1 MYEIY
6 AQLRDKKG
14 VRDSDVAKA
23 TGVTK
28 STFTDWKKGRSVP
41 KDEKIQKIAD
51 YFGVSAHYLRT
62 GQDTKTITISA
73 EPFRKLQDRF
83 DDELAPGLSQVKKM
97 YVLFDEND
105 RNEILA
111 LMKAK
116 LSKYFDEEKETPDEH
131 KSVG

>member
-6 AQLRDKKG
+6 VQLRDGKG

-28 STFTDWKKGRSVP
+28 STFTDWKNGRSAP
-41 KDEKIQKIAD
+41 KDEKLQKIAD
-51 YFGVSAHYLRT
+51 YFGVSTHYLRT
-62 GQDTKTITISA
+62 GKELQKIELDAKPLR
-73 EPFRKLQDRF
+73 ELQDRIH
-83 DDELAPGLSQVKKM
+83 ENLAPGLSQAIKM
-97 YVLFDEND
+97 YTLFDEND